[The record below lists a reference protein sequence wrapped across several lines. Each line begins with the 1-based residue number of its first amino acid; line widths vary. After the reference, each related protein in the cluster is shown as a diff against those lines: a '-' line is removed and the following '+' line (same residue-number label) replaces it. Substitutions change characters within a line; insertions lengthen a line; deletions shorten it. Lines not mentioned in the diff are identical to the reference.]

1 MKTVKSITHKK
12 LGREKAHGQAFKE
25 DGVIEIDER
34 LKGLDHLDTVIHE
47 IMHIQNKRWPEAKV
61 IGHSNEMANLLW
73 ELGYRRVEL

>member
-25 DGVIEIDER
+25 DGVIEIDII

-47 IMHIQNKRWPEAKV
+47 IMHIQNKRWSEAKV
-61 IGHSNEMANLLW
+61 MGHSNEMAQLLW
-73 ELGYRRVEL
+73 DLGYRRVEL

>member
-25 DGVIEIDER
+25 DGVIEIDIR

-61 IGHSNEMANLLW
+61 IGHSNEMAQLLW
-73 ELGYRRVEL
+73 DLGYRRIIE